1 MFILEPLV
9 MSSITN
15 LTLINYIIYVLFYII
30 VLFDLICLFLALMMN
45 SKMLSSYSIICPSC
59 DKACWPP
66 L

>member
-15 LTLINYIIYVLFYII
+15 LTLINYINNICII
-30 VLFDLICLFLALMMN
+30 LHQCSIRFDMFVFGVDDFEDAFVIFN
-45 SKMLSSYSIICPSC
+45 MLQ
-59 DKACWPP
+59 